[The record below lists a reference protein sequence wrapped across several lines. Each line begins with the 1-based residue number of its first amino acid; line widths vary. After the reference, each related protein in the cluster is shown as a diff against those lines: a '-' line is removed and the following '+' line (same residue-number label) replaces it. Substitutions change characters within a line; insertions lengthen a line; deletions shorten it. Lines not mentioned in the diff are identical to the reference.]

1 MSKIL
6 VVEDDKKIALAL
18 SLRLKAKG
26 HEVLV
31 AYDALAG
38 LAQATQKKPEL
49 VLLDVGMPAGGGFA
63 VAERMQNLT
72 STIGI
77 PFIFLT
83 ASKDPL
89 SRSRAME
96 LGAAAYFE
104 KPYDAEELLM
114 TIDKVLQPGN
124 ARA

>member
-38 LAQATQKKPEL
+38 LTQATQKKPEL
-49 VLLDVGMPAGGGFA
+49 VLLDIGMPAGGGFTL
-63 VAERMQNLT
+63 AERMQHLT

-83 ASKDPL
+83 ASKDPA
-89 SRSRAME
+89 SRARATE

-104 KPYDAEELLM
+104 KPYDPEQLLM
-114 TIDKVLQPGN
+114 TIDKVLATGN
-124 ARA
+124 TRA